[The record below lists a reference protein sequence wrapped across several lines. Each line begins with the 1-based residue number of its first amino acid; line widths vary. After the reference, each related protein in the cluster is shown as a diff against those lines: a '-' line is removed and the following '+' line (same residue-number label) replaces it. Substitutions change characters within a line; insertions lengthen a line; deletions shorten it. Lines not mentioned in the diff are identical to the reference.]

1 MQATTRTAKRPI
13 IHIDENLEPA
23 PAKRPL
29 ADKAVIAADKE
40 NSQVTR
46 KTTTVCLALAS
57 GYR

>member
-1 MQATTRTAKRPI
+1 MQSSTRPAKRTI
-13 IHIDENLEPA
+13 IHTDENLEPA

-29 ADKAVIAADKE
+29 TDKAVVAADKE

-57 GYR
+57 GNR